1 MPAKSK
7 SKTAAKS
14 KTVKKAVKAKKAMSS
29 CRKGCGSRC
38 K

>member
-7 SKTAAKS
+7 TAVKS

>member
-1 MPAKSK
+1 MPAKT
-7 SKTAAKS
+7 KTAAKS
-14 KTVKKAVKAKKAMSS
+14 KTVKKAPKAKKTMSS

>member
-1 MPAKSK
+1 MPAK

>member
-1 MPAKSK
+1 MPAK

-14 KTVKKAVKAKKAMSS
+14 KTVKKAVKAKKTMSS

>member
-7 SKTAAKS
+7 SAAKS
-14 KTVKKAVKAKKAMSS
+14 KPAKKAVKAKKAMSS

-38 K
+38 A

>member
-1 MPAKSK
+1 MPAK

-14 KTVKKAVKAKKAMSS
+14 KTVKKPVKAKKAMSS

>member
-1 MPAKSK
+1 MPAK

-29 CRKGCGSRC
+29 CRKACGSRC

>member
-1 MPAKSK
+1 MPAK

-14 KTVKKAVKAKKAMSS
+14 KTVKKAAKTKKAMSS